1 MNGLHTTKG
10 SIQMTVLAV
19 MLLVVQF
26 GLVQHNIEH
35 IPAEL
40 DIACEFCVAGH
51 QPSAPPQSTLSV
63 IPDAAQSVEAVPA
76 APRAPVFRPSPAHP
90 PRGPPVYA

>member
-1 MNGLHTTKG
+1 MKS

-26 GLVQHNIEH
+26 GLVQHQIEH

-40 DIACEFCVAGH
+40 DIACEFGVAGH
-51 QPSAPPQSTLSV
+51 QPSPPPQATFSVFPDTPVLAEALSAS
-63 IPDAAQSVEAVPA
+63 PAV
-76 APRAPVFRPSPAHP
+76 PVFRATPAHL

>member
-1 MNGLHTTKG
+1 MKS

-19 MLLVVQF
+19 MLLVAQF
-26 GLVQHNIEH
+26 GLVQHQIEH

-40 DIACEFCVAGH
+40 DITCEFCVAGH
-51 QPSAPPQSTLSV
+51 QPSTPQQATFSV
-63 IPDAAQSVEAVPA
+63 FPDTPVLVEALPA
-76 APRAPVFRPSPAHP
+76 APAAPIFRATAAHS